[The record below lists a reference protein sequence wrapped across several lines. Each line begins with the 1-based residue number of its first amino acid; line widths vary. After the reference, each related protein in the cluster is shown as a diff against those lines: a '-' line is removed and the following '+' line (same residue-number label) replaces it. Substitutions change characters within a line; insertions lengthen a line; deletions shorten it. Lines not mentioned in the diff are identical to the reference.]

1 MKLCEAFASR
11 LTELLAERNISLYKF
26 CVNSGIGRSTLI
38 NLSKGDSKSPTLW
51 ELLRKNS
58 FLPNCLIPAIS
69 ILNKK
74 PFARKVFY

>member
-38 NLSKGDSKSPTLW
+38 NLSKGDSKSPTLETVYQVFDALGITPQEFLSS
-51 ELLRKNS
+51 ELFNPDNIDLK
-58 FLPNCLIPAIS
+58 
-69 ILNKK
+69 
-74 PFARKVFY
+74 